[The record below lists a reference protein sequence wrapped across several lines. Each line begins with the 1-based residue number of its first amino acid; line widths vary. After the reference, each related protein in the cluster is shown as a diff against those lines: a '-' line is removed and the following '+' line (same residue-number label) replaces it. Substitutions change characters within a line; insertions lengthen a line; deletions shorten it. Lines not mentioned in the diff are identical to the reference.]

1 MPQRAEGSADRIP
14 DPALVVLVGPPGAGK
29 STWARQRYRD
39 VEIVSSDALRG
50 VVGSGPADLE
60 ATGDA
65 FALLDLVV
73 RARLRRGLTVV
84 IDSLGFDPHLR
95 RTWLDLARAA
105 GLPAVAV
112 LVEADAA
119 TCRRR
124 NARRDRPVPARV
136 LRTQLRQA
144 RTVGEEVAA
153 EAWDLVVRVR
163 SGDGAAAV
171 VVPTTATATTASPV
185 TPPEPWPELVLQVS
199 SFPWGED
206 PVGWLT
212 AMARTAQEAGFTGLA
227 LMDHLIQIPQVG
239 RHWDPIPEPFTV
251 LGLIAG
257 VAPGLRLGT
266 LVTPVTYR
274 PAGVLA
280 KTLATLDV
288 LTGGGAFCGIGAGW
302 WEREHAAYGLSFP
315 PTPERLDQL
324 ESTLEILRA
333 LWAPGTAGYR
343 GERVRLPETTC
354 YPRPVGHLPNI
365 VGGSGER
372 RTLRIAARWGDAC
385 NVSAEP
391 ALLARKV
398 EVLRRHCHA
407 VGRDPAEVAVTVL
420 DLPVT
425 GRDREDVA
433 ARIERQRGRQSAA
446 SYARAHHAGLAV
458 DHARRYAAL
467 GEEGVSTV
475 FVGVQDLRSPED
487 LEPWAETIRLLR
499 TG

>member
-1 MPQRAEGSADRIP
+1 MPQRREGAADRIP
-14 DPALVVLVGPPGAGK
+14 DPALVVLVGPPGSGK

-50 VVGSGPADLE
+50 VVGSGPADLD

-65 FALLDLVV
+65 FTVLDHVV
-73 RARLRRGLTVV
+73 RARLRRHLTTVV
-84 IDSLGFDPHLR
+84 DSLGFDANLR
-95 RTWLDLARAA
+95 RTWRELARAA
-105 GLPAVAV
+105 EVPAVAV
-112 LVEADAA
+112 LVEADPA

-124 NARRDRPVPARV
+124 NARRDRPVPSRV

-144 RTVGEEVAA
+144 RTVAEEVTA
-153 EAWDLVVRVR
+153 EGWDLVLRVR
-163 SGDGAAAV
+163 SGDGSA
-171 VVPTTATATTASPV
+171 ATAPVSEVAATASPA
-185 TPPEPWPELVLQVS
+185 TPPDPWPELVLQLS

-206 PVGWLT
+206 PAGWLT
-212 AMARTAQEAGFTGLA
+212 AMARTAQEVGFGGIA

-251 LGLIAG
+251 LGLLAG
-257 VAPGLRLGT
+257 AAPGLRLGT

-288 LTGGGAFCGIGAGW
+288 LTGGRAFCGIGAGW
-302 WEREHAAYGLSFP
+302 WEREHTAYGLPFP
-315 PTPERLDQL
+315 PTPERLDLL
-324 ESTLEILRA
+324 EVTLETLRA
-333 LWAPGTAGYR
+333 LWAPGTGPCR
-343 GERVRLPETTC
+343 GHLVRLKETTC
-354 YPRPVGHLPNI
+354 YPRPVGHLPII

-398 EVLRRHCHA
+398 EVLHRHCRA

-425 GRDREDVA
+425 GRDRDELA

-446 SYARAHHAGLAV
+446 AYARAHHAGLPV

-475 FVGVQDLRSPED
+475 FVGVQDLRTPED
-487 LEPWAETIRLLR
+487 LEPWAETIRMLR
-499 TG
+499 SG

>member
-1 MPQRAEGSADRIP
+1 MPQRREGAADRIP
-14 DPALVVLVGPPGAGK
+14 DPALVVLVGPPGSGK

-50 VVGSGPADLE
+50 VVGSGPADLD

-65 FALLDLVV
+65 FTVLDHVV
-73 RARLRRGLTVV
+73 RARLR
-84 IDSLGFDPHLR
+84 
-95 RTWLDLARAA
+95 
-105 GLPAVAV
+105 
-112 LVEADAA
+112 
-119 TCRRR
+119 
-124 NARRDRPVPARV
+124 
-136 LRTQLRQA
+136 QA
-144 RTVGEEVAA
+144 RTVAEEVTA
-153 EAWDLVVRVR
+153 EGWDLVLRVR
-163 SGDGAAAV
+163 SGDGSA
-171 VVPTTATATTASPV
+171 ATAPVSEVAATASPA
-185 TPPEPWPELVLQVS
+185 TPPDPWPELVLQLS

-206 PVGWLT
+206 PAGWLT
-212 AMARTAQEAGFTGLA
+212 AMARTAQEVGFGGIA

-251 LGLIAG
+251 LGLLAG
-257 VAPGLRLGT
+257 AAPGLRLGT

-288 LTGGGAFCGIGAGW
+288 LTGGRAFCGIGAGW
-302 WEREHAAYGLSFP
+302 WEREHTAYGLPFP
-315 PTPERLDQL
+315 PTPERLDLL
-324 ESTLEILRA
+324 EVTLETLRA
-333 LWAPGTAGYR
+333 LWAPGTGPYR
-343 GERVRLPETTC
+343 GHLVRLKETTC
-354 YPRPVGHLPNI
+354 YPRPVGHLPII

-385 NVSAEP
+385 NASAEP

-398 EVLRRHCHA
+398 EVLHRQCRT

-425 GRDREDVA
+425 GRDRDELA

-446 SYARAHHAGLAV
+446 AYARAHHAGLPV

-475 FVGVQDLRSPED
+475 FVGVQDLRTPED
-487 LEPWAETIRLLR
+487 LEPWAETIRMLR
-499 TG
+499 SG

>member
-1 MPQRAEGSADRIP
+1 MPQRQQGAPTDRIP
-14 DPALVVLVGPPGAGK
+14 DPALVVLVGPPGSGK

-39 VEIVSSDALRG
+39 VEIVSSDELRG

-60 ATGDA
+60 ASVDA
-65 FALLDLVV
+65 FAALELVV
-73 RARLRRGLTVV
+73 GARLRRGLTTVV
-84 IDSLGFDPHLR
+84 DTLGFDATLR
-95 RTWLDLARAA
+95 HAWRQRATDA

-124 NARRDRPVPARV
+124 NARRDRPVPSRV

-144 RTVGEEVAA
+144 TTVA
-153 EAWDLVVRVR
+153 EQVRAEPWDLVVRVR
-163 SGDGAAAV
+163 PGERGRQVLPPDPDAL
-171 VVPTTATATTASPV
+171 TATPA
-185 TPPEPWPELVLQVS
+185 TPPDPWPKLVLQLS
-199 SFPWGED
+199 AFPWGED
-206 PVGWLT
+206 PAGWLT
-212 AMARTAQEAGFTGLA
+212 AMARTAHEVGFTGLA

-251 LGLIAG
+251 LGLLAG
-257 VAPGLRLGT
+257 AAPGLRLGT

-288 LTGGGAFCGIGAGW
+288 LTGGKAFCGIGAGW
-302 WEREHAAYGLSFP
+302 WGREHTAYGLPFP
-315 PTPERLDQL
+315 ATPERLDLL
-324 ESTLEILRA
+324 EETIETLRA
-333 LWAPGTAGYR
+333 LWAPGTGPYR

-354 YPRPVGHLPNI
+354 YPRPVGNLPII

-372 RTLRIAARWGDAC
+372 RTLRIAARWADAC

-398 EVLRRHCHA
+398 EILRRHCRS

-425 GRDREDVA
+425 GRDRDEVA
-433 ARIERQRGRQSAA
+433 ARVERQRGRQGAA
-446 SYARAHHAGLAV
+446 GYVRRHHAGLAV

-475 FVGVQDLRSPED
+475 FVGVQDLRSPDD
-487 LEPWAETIRLLR
+487 LEPWAEVVRLLR
-499 TG
+499 T

>member
-1 MPQRAEGSADRIP
+1 MPQRREGAADRIP
-14 DPALVVLVGPPGAGK
+14 DPALVVLVGPPGSGK

-50 VVGSGPADLE
+50 VVGSGPADLD

-65 FALLDLVV
+65 FTVLDHVV
-73 RARLRRGLTVV
+73 RARLRRHLTTVV
-84 IDSLGFDPHLR
+84 DSLGFDANLR
-95 RTWLDLARAA
+95 RTWRELARAA
-105 GLPAVAV
+105 EVPAVAV
-112 LVEADAA
+112 LVEADPA

-124 NARRDRPVPARV
+124 NARRDRPVPSRV

-144 RTVGEEVAA
+144 RTVAEEVTA
-153 EAWDLVVRVR
+153 EGWDLVLRVR
-163 SGDGAAAV
+163 SGDGPA
-171 VVPTTATATTASPV
+171 ATAPVSEVAATASPA
-185 TPPEPWPELVLQVS
+185 TPPDPWPELVLQLS

-206 PVGWLT
+206 PAGWLT
-212 AMARTAQEAGFTGLA
+212 AMARTAQEVGFGGIA

-251 LGLIAG
+251 LGLLAG
-257 VAPGLRLGT
+257 AAPGLRLGT

-288 LTGGGAFCGIGAGW
+288 LTGGRAFCGIGAGW
-302 WEREHAAYGLSFP
+302 WEREHTAYGLPFP
-315 PTPERLDQL
+315 PTAERLDLL
-324 ESTLEILRA
+324 EVTLETLRA
-333 LWAPGTAGYR
+333 LWAPGTGPYR
-343 GERVRLPETTC
+343 GHLVRLKETTC
-354 YPRPVGHLPNI
+354 YPRPVGHLPII

-398 EVLRRHCHA
+398 EVLHRHCRA

-425 GRDREDVA
+425 GRDRDELA

-446 SYARAHHAGLAV
+446 AYARAHHAGLPV

-475 FVGVQDLRSPED
+475 FVGVQDLRTPED
-487 LEPWAETIRLLR
+487 LEPWAETIRMLR
-499 TG
+499 SG